1 MTTPSAAEMN
11 PRQGLAVMTVA
22 LCWLVALCEG
32 MDLQAAGVVAGK
44 LAPAFHLGPG
54 PMGWFFS
61 ASTAGLL
68 IGAVIG
74 GRLADHFGRKRV
86 LVGSVVVFGLLT
98 AATAMATTGP
108 RPWRRPAE
116 HDRPGRRRV

>member
-1 MTTPSAAEMN
+1 MTAPSAAGSN
-11 PRQGLAVMTVA
+11 PRPGLALTTVA
-22 LCWLVALCEG
+22 LCWLVAVCEG
-32 MDLQAAGVVAGK
+32 MDLQAAGVVAAK
-44 LAPAFHLGPG
+44 LAPAFKLGPG

-86 LVGSVVVFGLLT
+86 LIGSVVVFGRFSPT
-98 AATAMATTGP
+98 
-108 RPWRRPAE
+108 RRDA
-116 HDRPGRRRV
+116 